1 MPDQLEQH
9 LFLSYAHRDDEPL
22 VAGQAGWVERFQQAL
37 SVRLGQLLG
46 REPKVWWDRQ
56 EIQGNEIFSGVI
68 DDGLVQSAVLVPLMS
83 PSYQN
88 SKWCQKELDNFCAAA
103 ERAGG
108 WRIGNRSRIFKV
120 VKTPVPYDQQ
130 PEELQGLLGYEF
142 FRKDPATGRIQ
153 ELQVLDPQRPDPEY
167 LQKIDDLAQ
176 DISRMVAEL
185 LAKTAGPS
193 PAAPADGP
201 QAPSLY
207 LAECTSDLAAE
218 REQLLRAMKQL
229 GFRVLPEHPLPSLG
243 SELRR
248 QADEALAAARL
259 SVHLIGANY
268 GAVPETETESI
279 AEIQSA
285 LATRRGEADPSFS
298 RLVWL
303 RPGAEIRDPRQ
314 QALVAR
320 LRDVPAGQRGVEI
333 LAGSLEALQGQ
344 IELVLKPPAKAATPP
359 ADAVAADQELRYV
372 YLLHDARDAAA
383 AAALGDQ
390 LFGSSPRI
398 EVVLPLLEG
407 EAADLRAF
415 HEGNLLTCDGMLFYW
430 GEAGEN
436 WLRSRMLDL
445 RRAFGLG
452 RGRPFAAAGVFVA
465 GPPSPLKDR
474 YRSREAQVLRS
485 AAGGEPGALAPF
497 IAELLAERSDE

>member
-9 LFLSYAHRDDEPL
+9 LFLSYAHRDNEPL
-22 VAGQAGWVERFQQAL
+22 IAGQAGWVERFQQAL

-68 DDGLVQSAVLVPLMS
+68 DDGLVRSAVLVPLIS

-88 SKWCQKELDNFCAAA
+88 SAWCQKELDSFCAAA
-103 ERAGG
+103 EKAGG
-108 WRIGNRSRIFKV
+108 WRIGNRARIFKV
-120 VKTPVPYDQQ
+120 VKTPVPYDEQ

-153 ELQVLDPQRPDPEY
+153 ELRVLDPQRPDPDY
-167 LQKIDDLAQ
+167 MQKIDDLAQ
-176 DISRMVAEL
+176 DISQLVEDL
-185 LAKTAGPS
+185 LEAGSPAGP
-193 PAAPADGP
+193 PAGPPPPA
-201 QAPSLY
+201 LY

-218 REQLLRAMKQL
+218 RDQLQRAMKQL

-248 QADEALAAARL
+248 QAAEALAGARL

-268 GAVPETETESI
+268 GVVPEAETESI

-285 LATRRGEADPSFS
+285 LATTRGEADPSFS

-303 RPGAEIRDPRQ
+303 RPGADIRDPRQ

-333 LAGSLEALQGQ
+333 LAGSLEALQVQ
-344 IELVLKPPAKAATPP
+344 IELKLKPPPAKAAAPVP
-359 ADAVAADQELRYV
+359 AAAGGDHELRYV
-372 YLLHDARDAAA
+372 YLLHDAKDAAA
-383 AAALGDQ
+383 AAALGNL
-390 LFGSSPRI
+390 LFGSSPQI
-398 EVVLPLLEG
+398 EVVLPLPFG

-415 HEGNLLTCDGMLFYW
+415 HEGNLVTCDGVLFYW
-430 GEAGEN
+430 GEAGET
-436 WLRSRMLDL
+436 WLRSRLLDL
-445 RRAFGLG
+445 RKAPGLG

-465 GPPSPLKDR
+465 GPTAPAKDNF
-474 YRSREAQVLRS
+474 RSREAPALRPG
-485 AAGGEPGALAPF
+485 AEGELAALAPF
-497 IAELLAERSDE
+497 IAELLAGEGDK